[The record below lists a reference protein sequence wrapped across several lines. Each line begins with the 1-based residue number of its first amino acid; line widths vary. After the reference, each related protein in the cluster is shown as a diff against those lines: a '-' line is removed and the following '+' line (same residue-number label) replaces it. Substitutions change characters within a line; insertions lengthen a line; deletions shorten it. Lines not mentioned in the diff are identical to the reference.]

1 MTVGY
6 AMTGPDVAFAEQR
19 ISPKGKRRLRSGG
32 RLVRNIVA
40 YVVGIIVIA
49 PVLLLVLDSIKPE
62 SQVYT
67 LPPSLVFKPTLANFR
82 LNIDSGYVHYLINSV
97 VIVLGSTCVAAILGV
112 PAAFKLVVCGTK
124 HNRDILFWFLATKF
138 LPVVGV
144 IVPLYVIYNR
154 MHLLDTWVGLGFIY
168 TAMALPLV
176 VLIMRAY
183 LADVPGELLD
193 AAQVDG
199 AGLLVGLA
207 RVIVP
212 LAVPGIITACLL
224 SFIFSWNEFFVA
236 LMLTTTKAATLPVF
250 IASSQTTM
258 GLGLGSLSAAAVL
271 AASPVVLV
279 GWVAQRN
286 LASGLTLGAIK

>member
-1 MTVGY
+1 M
-6 AMTGPDVAFAEQR
+6 
-19 ISPKGKRRLRSGG
+19 
-32 RLVRNIVA
+32 
-40 YVVGIIVIA
+40 
-49 PVLLLVLDSIKPE
+49 
-62 SQVYT
+62 
-67 LPPSLVFKPTLANFR
+67 
-82 LNIDSGYVHYLINSV
+82 
-97 VIVLGSTCVAAILGV
+97 
-112 PAAFKLVVCGTK
+112 
-124 HNRDILFWFLATKF
+124 
-138 LPVVGV
+138 VGV